1 MLAVYKKELKSY
13 FTSMIGWVFIAFFL
27 VLVGL
32 YFMVY
37 NLMNG
42 YTDFSVVFQ
51 GVQMFFI
58 LLLVPVL
65 TMRII
70 AEENRQKTDQLLYTS
85 PVSVARIILGKYFAL
100 VTLFG
105 IAMLVVCIYPLIMS
119 GIVKGAATGTESVD
133 FAIAYGSALGF
144 FLLGAAYIAIGLFI
158 SSLTESQ
165 VIAAV
170 ASGVIMIFTYLMSS
184 LAEMLPTGHS
194 FVFWFLAV
202 LVVVL
207 AFVLNIWIHN
217 GWLSALIG
225 ILAEIGL
232 TITFILK
239 TEAFDNLLGNTL
251 SSISIVDRYSNFTL
265 GIFDVS
271 ALIYYLSVAF
281 LFVFLTIQRIKK
293 KRWNS

>member
-1 MLAVYKKELKSY
+1 MLAVYKKELRSY

-42 YTDFSVVFQ
+42 YTDISYVFQ
-51 GVQMFFI
+51 GIEMFFI

-85 PVSVARIILGKYFAL
+85 PVSITKIILGKYFAL
-100 VTLFG
+100 VTLLG
-105 IAMLVVCIYPLIMS
+105 IAMLIVCVYPLILS
-119 GIVKGAATGTESVD
+119 GLVKEVATGTESVD

-144 FLLGAAYIAIGLFI
+144 FLLGSAYIAIGMFI

-170 ASGVIMIFTYLMSS
+170 ASGVIMIFTYLMTS
-184 LAEMLPTGHS
+184 LAQMLPTGHT
-194 FVFWFLAV
+194 FVFWFLAA

-217 GWLSALIG
+217 AWLSALVG

-232 TITFILK
+232 TATFILN

-271 ALIYYLSVAF
+271 ALIYYLSVCF
-281 LFVFLTIQRIKK
+281 LFVFITIQRIKK
-293 KRWNS
+293 KRWN

>member
-1 MLAVYKKELKSY
+1 MLAVYKKELRSY

-37 NLMNG
+37 NLMDG
-42 YTDFSVVFQ
+42 YTDFSYVFQ
-51 GVQMFFI
+51 GIEMFFI

-85 PVSVARIILGKYFAL
+85 PVSITKIILGKYFAL
-100 VTLFG
+100 ITLLG
-105 IAMLVVCIYPLIMS
+105 IAMLIVCAYPLILS
-119 GIVKGAATGTESVD
+119 GLVKEAATGTESVD

-144 FLLGAAYIAIGLFI
+144 FLLGSAYIAIGMFI

-170 ASGVIMIFTYLMSS
+170 ASGVIMIFTYLMTS
-184 LAEMLPTGHS
+184 LALMLPTGHT

-217 GWLSALIG
+217 AWLSALAG

-232 TITFILK
+232 TVAYWFN

-251 SSISIVDRYSNFTL
+251 SSISIVDRYSNFSL

-271 ALIYYLSVAF
+271 ALIYYLSVCF
-281 LFVFLTIQRIKK
+281 LFVFITIQRIKK
-293 KRWNS
+293 KRWN

>member
-1 MLAVYKKELKSY
+1 MLAVYKKELRSY

-42 YTDFSVVFQ
+42 YTDISYVFQ
-51 GVQMFFI
+51 GIEMFFI

-85 PVSVARIILGKYFAL
+85 PVSITKIILGKYFAL
-100 VTLFG
+100 ITLLG
-105 IAMLVVCIYPLIMS
+105 IAMLIVCVYPLILS
-119 GIVKGAATGTESVD
+119 GLVKEVATGTESVD

-144 FLLGAAYIAIGLFI
+144 FLLGSAYIAIGMFI

-170 ASGVIMIFTYLMSS
+170 ASGVIMIFTYLMTS
-184 LAEMLPTGHS
+184 LAQMLPTGHT

-202 LVVVL
+202 LVVIL

-217 GWLSALIG
+217 AWLSALVG

-232 TITFILK
+232 TVTFILN

-271 ALIYYLSVAF
+271 ALIYYLSVCF
-281 LFVFLTIQRIKK
+281 LFVFITIQRIKK
-293 KRWNS
+293 KRWN

>member
-27 VLVGL
+27 VLVGV

-42 YTDFSVVFQ
+42 YTDFSFVFQ
-51 GVQMFFI
+51 GIEMFFI

-85 PVSVARIILGKYFAL
+85 PVSITKIILGKYFAL
-100 VTLFG
+100 ITLLG
-105 IAMLVVCIYPLIMS
+105 IAMLIVCVYPLILS
-119 GIVKGAATGTESVD
+119 GLVKEAATGTESVD

-144 FLLGAAYIAIGLFI
+144 FLLGSAYIAIGMFI

-170 ASGVIMIFTYLMSS
+170 ASGVIMIFTYLMTS
-184 LAEMLPTGHS
+184 LAQMLPTGHT

-202 LVVVL
+202 LVAVL

-217 GWLSALIG
+217 AWLSALVG

-232 TITFILK
+232 TVTFILN

-251 SSISIVDRYSNFTL
+251 SSISIVDRYSNFAL

-271 ALIYYLSVAF
+271 ALIYYLSVCF
-281 LFVFLTIQRIKK
+281 LFVFITIQRIKK
-293 KRWNS
+293 KRWN

>member
-1 MLAVYKKELKSY
+1 MFAVYKKELRSY

-85 PVSVARIILGKYFAL
+85 PISVTKIILGKYFAL

-105 IAMLVVCIYPLIMS
+105 IAMLVVCVYPLIMS
-119 GIVKGAATGTESVD
+119 GIVKGAATGMESVD

-144 FLLGAAYIAIGLFI
+144 FLLGAAYIAIGMFI

-184 LAEMLPTGHS
+184 LAELLPTGHS

-225 ILAEIGL
+225 ILAEVGL
-232 TITFILK
+232 TITFILN

-251 SSISIVDRYSNFTL
+251 SSISIVDRYNNFTL

-271 ALIYYLSVAF
+271 ALIYYLSVCF
-281 LFVFLTIQRIKK
+281 LFVFITIQRIKK
-293 KRWNS
+293 KRWN

>member
-1 MLAVYKKELKSY
+1 MLAVYKKELRSY
-13 FTSMIGWVFIAFFL
+13 FTSMIGWIFIAFFL

-51 GVQMFFI
+51 GIQMFFI

-70 AEENRQKTDQLLYTS
+70 AEENRQKTDQLLYTA
-85 PVSVARIILGKYFAL
+85 PVSVTKIILGKYFAL
-100 VTLFG
+100 ITLFG
-105 IAMLVVCIYPLIMS
+105 IAMLIISTYPLILS
-119 GIVKGAATGTESVD
+119 GLVKEVATGTETVD
-133 FAIAYGSALGF
+133 FAIAYGSAFGF
-144 FLLGAAYIAIGLFI
+144 FLLGSAYIAIGMFI

-170 ASGVIMIFTYLMSS
+170 ASGVIMIFSYLMSS
-184 LAEMLPTGHS
+184 LATMLPTGHS

-202 LVVVL
+202 LVLIL

-217 GWLSALIG
+217 AWLSALIG
-225 ILAEIGL
+225 ILAEVAL
-232 TITFILK
+232 TVTFILK
-239 TEAFDNLLGNTL
+239 TEAFDNLLGETL
-251 SSISIVDRYSNFTL
+251 SSISIVERYNNFSL

-271 ALIYYLSVAF
+271 ALIYYVSVCF
-281 LFVFLTIQRIKK
+281 LFVFITIQRINK

>member
-1 MLAVYKKELKSY
+1 MLAVYKKELRSY

-85 PVSVARIILGKYFAL
+85 PVSIAKIILGKYFAL

-144 FLLGAAYIAIGLFI
+144 FLLGSAYIAIGLFI

-202 LVVVL
+202 LVVIL

-225 ILAEIGL
+225 ILAEVAL
-232 TITFILK
+232 TITFILN
-239 TEAFDNLLGNTL
+239 TEAFDNLLGNSL
-251 SSISIVDRYSNFTL
+251 SSISIIDRYNNFTL

-271 ALIYYLSVAF
+271 ALIYYVSVSF
-281 LFVFLTIQRIKK
+281 LFVFITIQRIKK
-293 KRWNS
+293 KRWN

>member
-1 MLAVYKKELKSY
+1 MLAVYKKELRSY
-13 FTSMIGWVFIAFFL
+13 FTGMIGWVFIAFFL

-32 YFMVY
+32 YFMVN
-37 NLMNG
+37 NLFNG
-42 YTDFSVVFQ
+42 STDFSPVFQ

-70 AEENRQKTDQLLYTS
+70 AEENRQKTDQLLYTA
-85 PVSVARIILGKYFAL
+85 PVSVTKIILGKYFAL
-100 VTLFG
+100 ITLFG
-105 IAMLVVCIYPLIMS
+105 LAMLVVCTYPLILS
-119 GIVKGAATGTESVD
+119 GLVKSAATGTESVD
-133 FAIAYGSALGF
+133 FAIAYGSTLGF
-144 FLLGAAYIAIGLFI
+144 FLLGSAYIAIGMFI

-170 ASGVIMIFTYLMSS
+170 ASGVIMIFTYLMTS
-184 LAEMLPTGHS
+184 LAEMLPTSHT

-202 LVVVL
+202 LVLVL
-207 AFVLNIWIHN
+207 AIALNVWIHN

-225 ILAEIGL
+225 ILAEAAL
-232 TITFILK
+232 TVTFILN

-251 SSISIVDRYSNFTL
+251 SSISIIDRYNNFML

-271 ALIYYLSVAF
+271 ALVYYLSVSF
-281 LFVFLTIQRIKK
+281 LFVFITIQRIKK
-293 KRWNS
+293 KRWN

>member
-1 MLAVYKKELKSY
+1 MFAVYKKELRSY

-85 PVSVARIILGKYFAL
+85 PISVTKIILGKYFAL

-105 IAMLVVCIYPLIMS
+105 IAMLVVCVYPLFMS
-119 GIVKGAATGTESVD
+119 GIVKGAATGMESVD

-144 FLLGAAYIAIGLFI
+144 FLLGAAYIAIGMFI

-184 LAEMLPTGHS
+184 LAELLPTGHS

-225 ILAEIGL
+225 ILAEVGL
-232 TITFILK
+232 TITFILN

-251 SSISIVDRYSNFTL
+251 SSISIVDRYNNFTL

-271 ALIYYLSVAF
+271 ALIYYLSVCF
-281 LFVFLTIQRIKK
+281 LFVFITIQRIKK
-293 KRWNS
+293 KRWN

>member
-1 MLAVYKKELKSY
+1 MLAVYKKELRSY

-42 YTDFSVVFQ
+42 YTNISYVFQ
-51 GVQMFFI
+51 GIEMFFI

-85 PVSVARIILGKYFAL
+85 PVSVTKIILGKYFAL
-100 VTLFG
+100 ITLLG
-105 IAMLVVCIYPLIMS
+105 IAMLIVCVYPLILS
-119 GIVKGAATGTESVD
+119 GLVKEVATGTESVD

-144 FLLGAAYIAIGLFI
+144 FLLGSAYIAIGMFI

-170 ASGVIMIFTYLMSS
+170 ASGVIMIFTYLMTS
-184 LAEMLPTGHS
+184 LAQMLPTGHT

-202 LVVVL
+202 LVVIL

-217 GWLSALIG
+217 AWLSALIG
-225 ILAEIGL
+225 ILAETGL
-232 TITFILK
+232 TVTFILN

-271 ALIYYLSVAF
+271 ALIYYLSVCF
-281 LFVFLTIQRIKK
+281 LFVFITIQRIKK
-293 KRWNS
+293 KRWN

>member
-1 MLAVYKKELKSY
+1 MLAVYKKELRSY

-42 YTDFSVVFQ
+42 YTDFSYVFQ
-51 GVQMFFI
+51 GIEMFFI

-85 PVSVARIILGKYFAL
+85 PVSVTKIILGKYFAL
-100 VTLFG
+100 ITLLG
-105 IAMLVVCIYPLIMS
+105 IAMLIVCVYPLILS
-119 GIVKGAATGTESVD
+119 GLVKEVATGTESVD

-144 FLLGAAYIAIGLFI
+144 FLLGSAYIAIGMFI

-170 ASGVIMIFTYLMSS
+170 ASGVIMIFTYLMTS
-184 LAEMLPTGHS
+184 LAQMLPTGHT

-207 AFVLNIWIHN
+207 AFVLNLWIHN
-217 GWLSALIG
+217 AWISALVG
-225 ILAEIGL
+225 ILAEIVL
-232 TITFILK
+232 TTVFIFN

-251 SSISIVDRYSNFTL
+251 SSISIVDRYSNFSL

-271 ALIYYLSVAF
+271 ALIYYLSVCF
-281 LFVFLTIQRIKK
+281 LFVFITIQRIKK
-293 KRWNS
+293 KRWN

>member
-1 MLAVYKKELKSY
+1 MLAVYKKELRSY

-27 VLVGL
+27 ILTGL

-42 YTDFSVVFQ
+42 MTNFSYVFQ
-51 GVQMFFI
+51 GIELFFI

-65 TMRII
+65 TMRIV

-85 PVSVARIILGKYFAL
+85 PVSISKIILGKYFAL
-100 VTLFG
+100 ITLFG
-105 IAMLVVCIYPLIMS
+105 ISMLVVCLYPLILS
-119 GIVKGAATGTESVD
+119 GLVKSAATGTESVD

-144 FLLGAAYIAIGLFI
+144 FLLGSAYIAIGMFI

-170 ASGVIMIFTYLMSS
+170 VSGVFMIFTYLMTS
-184 LAEMLPTGHS
+184 LAELLPTGHT

-202 LVVVL
+202 LVIILVL
-207 AFVLNIWIHN
+207 ALNLWIHN
-217 GWLSALIG
+217 GWLAALVG
-225 ILAEIGL
+225 IVAEIAL
-232 TITFILK
+232 AVTFILK

-251 SSISIVDRYSNFTL
+251 SSISIIDRYSNFTL

-271 ALIYYLSVAF
+271 ALIYYLSVSF
-281 LFVFLTIQRIKK
+281 LFVFITIQRIKK
-293 KRWNS
+293 KRWN